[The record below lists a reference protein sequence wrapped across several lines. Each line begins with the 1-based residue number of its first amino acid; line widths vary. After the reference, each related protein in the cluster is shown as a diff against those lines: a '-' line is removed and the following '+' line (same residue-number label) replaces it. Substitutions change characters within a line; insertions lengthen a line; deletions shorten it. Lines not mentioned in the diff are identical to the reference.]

1 MQRLIRHGERR
12 TFDTGVLREGGNCRS
27 VLYALGVLLV
37 CLLGSYLFLFRLE
50 HVRVLQERE
59 KARYVVDSYAT
70 KIQYVVAN
78 AFSSAYLVEALLR
91 QGEGRIS
98 EFYSYAEE
106 LVKMHPSTINI
117 NLAPRGVVTKVYPF
131 ERNKKAIGHDLF
143 ANPERSREALLARDS
158 GKATIAG
165 PFDLIQGGY
174 AMAVRLP
181 VFMGEPEGDI
191 TAQEKFW
198 GLICVTFAF
207 PDVLD
212 PVKLEYLDKQN
223 YVYQLSRIHPDTG
236 DRIVLLRSA
245 ETLIEPVERKVHL
258 PNADWILSVTPKGGW
273 NWSIRYA
280 SFGIATFISILFSCV
295 VGLAVDLAHQKKR
308 LELMS
313 EHDPLTGLPNRRVL
327 FRELEKA
334 MEAKRPFALCYMDL
348 DDFKQVNDTYGHDCG
363 DQLLNGFA
371 ERLQSALSTAG
382 TLIRLGGD
390 EFIAILYGVS
400 DRCIAG
406 ERFRRMLEAIGS
418 EPYHLEGI
426 DLNPAVSMG
435 LALYP
440 SEADSLEALMRL
452 ADADMYEHKKRRRC
466 RNGTETSP
474 SADGASCGAG
484 VAHGTGIGIGLF
496 LLLIAANGVGLVIK
510 NPLDGLPVALGKF
523 ASFPVVMSLIGL
535 AVIIGL
541 EKMKVPGGILLT
553 IIGVS
558 IVGLIFD
565 PNVHFSG
572 IFAMPSLSD
581 DKGNS
586 LIGSLDIIGAL
597 NPVVLP
603 SVLALVMTA
612 VFDATGTIRAVAGQ
626 ANLLDKDGQI
636 INGGKALTTDSLS
649 SVFSGL
655 VGAAPA
661 AVYIESAAV
670 TLLRYTFR
678 MQ

>member
-212 PVKLEYLDKQN
+212 PVKLEYLDKQLR
-223 YVYQLSRIHPDTG
+223 VPAFPHPPRHG
-236 DRIVLLRSA
+236 GPDRAVAFR
-245 ETLIEPVERKVHL
+245 R
-258 PNADWILSVTPKGGW
+258 NADRARGKEGAP
-273 NWSIRYA
+273 A
-280 SFGIATFISILFSCV
+280 QC
-295 VGLAVDLAHQKKR
+295 GL
-308 LELMS
+308 
-313 EHDPLTGLPNRRVL
+313 DPERDAQGRV
-327 FRELEKA
+327 ELEHPV
-334 MEAKRPFALCYMDL
+334 RF
-348 DDFKQVNDTYGHDCG
+348 FRH
-363 DQLLNGFA
+363 
-371 ERLQSALSTAG
+371 RH
-382 TLIRLGGD
+382 
-390 EFIAILYGVS
+390 LYQHPV
-400 DRCIAG
+400 
-406 ERFRRMLEAIGS
+406 
-418 EPYHLEGI
+418 
-426 DLNPAVSMG
+426 
-435 LALYP
+435 
-440 SEADSLEALMRL
+440 LMRGGFGRGSCPSKE
-452 ADADMYEHKKRRRC
+452 AAGVDVGAR
-466 RNGTETSP
+466 SP
-474 SADGASCGAG
+474 DGASQPPC
-484 VAHGTGIGIGLF
+484 
-496 LLLIAANGVGLVIK
+496 LV
-510 NPLDGLPVALGKF
+510 P
-523 ASFPVVMSLIGL
+523 
-535 AVIIGL
+535 
-541 EKMKVPGGILLT
+541 
-553 IIGVS
+553 
-558 IVGLIFD
+558 
-565 PNVHFSG
+565 
-572 IFAMPSLSD
+572 
-581 DKGNS
+581 
-586 LIGSLDIIGAL
+586 
-597 NPVVLP
+597 
-603 SVLALVMTA
+603 
-612 VFDATGTIRAVAGQ
+612 
-626 ANLLDKDGQI
+626 
-636 INGGKALTTDSLS
+636 
-649 SVFSGL
+649 
-655 VGAAPA
+655 
-661 AVYIESAAV
+661 
-670 TLLRYTFR
+670 
-678 MQ
+678 

>member
-117 NLAPRGVVTKVYPF
+117 NLAP
-131 ERNKKAIGHDLF
+131 
-143 ANPERSREALLARDS
+143 
-158 GKATIAG
+158 IAG
-165 PFDLIQGGY
+165 PFNLIQGGY

-191 TAQEKFW
+191 PAQEKFW

-245 ETLIEPVERKVHL
+245 EMLIEPVERKVHL

-474 SADGASCGAG
+474 SADGASCAAG
-484 VAHGTGIGIGLF
+484 V
-496 LLLIAANGVGLVIK
+496 
-510 NPLDGLPVALGKF
+510 
-523 ASFPVVMSLIGL
+523 
-535 AVIIGL
+535 
-541 EKMKVPGGILLT
+541 
-553 IIGVS
+553 
-558 IVGLIFD
+558 
-565 PNVHFSG
+565 
-572 IFAMPSLSD
+572 
-581 DKGNS
+581 
-586 LIGSLDIIGAL
+586 
-597 NPVVLP
+597 
-603 SVLALVMTA
+603 
-612 VFDATGTIRAVAGQ
+612 
-626 ANLLDKDGQI
+626 
-636 INGGKALTTDSLS
+636 
-649 SVFSGL
+649 
-655 VGAAPA
+655 
-661 AVYIESAAV
+661 
-670 TLLRYTFR
+670 
-678 MQ
+678 

>member
-12 TFDTGVLREGGNCRS
+12 AFDTGVLREGGNCRS
-27 VLYALGVLLV
+27 VLYALGVLLA
-37 CLLGSYLFLFRLE
+37 CLLVSYLFLFRLE

-117 NLAPRGVVTKVYPF
+117 NLAPGGVVTKVYPF

-165 PFDLIQGGY
+165 PFNLIQGGY

-191 TAQEKFW
+191 PAQEKFW

-223 YVYQLSRIHPDTG
+223 YMYQLSRIHPDTG

-400 DRCIAG
+400 DRRIAV

-418 EPYHLEGI
+418 EPYHFEGI
-426 DLNPAVSMG
+426 DLNPTVSMG

-440 SEADSLEALMRL
+440 SEAHSLETLMRL
-452 ADADMYEHKKRRRC
+452 ADADMYGHKKRRRC
-466 RNGTETSP
+466 RSGAGMSP
-474 SADGASCGAG
+474 SADGASCCTG
-484 VAHGTGIGIGLF
+484 V
-496 LLLIAANGVGLVIK
+496 
-510 NPLDGLPVALGKF
+510 
-523 ASFPVVMSLIGL
+523 
-535 AVIIGL
+535 
-541 EKMKVPGGILLT
+541 
-553 IIGVS
+553 
-558 IVGLIFD
+558 
-565 PNVHFSG
+565 
-572 IFAMPSLSD
+572 
-581 DKGNS
+581 
-586 LIGSLDIIGAL
+586 
-597 NPVVLP
+597 
-603 SVLALVMTA
+603 
-612 VFDATGTIRAVAGQ
+612 
-626 ANLLDKDGQI
+626 
-636 INGGKALTTDSLS
+636 
-649 SVFSGL
+649 
-655 VGAAPA
+655 
-661 AVYIESAAV
+661 
-670 TLLRYTFR
+670 
-678 MQ
+678 

>member
-313 EHDPLTGLPNRRVL
+313 SKLRCSPVDRPTLSPCCRVQKYLPYR
-327 FRELEKA
+327 
-334 MEAKRPFALCYMDL
+334 
-348 DDFKQVNDTYGHDCG
+348 
-363 DQLLNGFA
+363 
-371 ERLQSALSTAG
+371 
-382 TLIRLGGD
+382 
-390 EFIAILYGVS
+390 
-400 DRCIAG
+400 
-406 ERFRRMLEAIGS
+406 
-418 EPYHLEGI
+418 
-426 DLNPAVSMG
+426 
-435 LALYP
+435 
-440 SEADSLEALMRL
+440 
-452 ADADMYEHKKRRRC
+452 
-466 RNGTETSP
+466 
-474 SADGASCGAG
+474 
-484 VAHGTGIGIGLF
+484 
-496 LLLIAANGVGLVIK
+496 
-510 NPLDGLPVALGKF
+510 
-523 ASFPVVMSLIGL
+523 
-535 AVIIGL
+535 
-541 EKMKVPGGILLT
+541 
-553 IIGVS
+553 
-558 IVGLIFD
+558 
-565 PNVHFSG
+565 
-572 IFAMPSLSD
+572 
-581 DKGNS
+581 
-586 LIGSLDIIGAL
+586 
-597 NPVVLP
+597 
-603 SVLALVMTA
+603 
-612 VFDATGTIRAVAGQ
+612 
-626 ANLLDKDGQI
+626 
-636 INGGKALTTDSLS
+636 S
-649 SVFSGL
+649 SV
-655 VGAAPA
+655 AA
-661 AVYIESAAV
+661 SLMFQ
-670 TLLRYTFR
+670 T
-678 MQ
+678 

>member
-1 MQRLIRHGERR
+1 MTMQRLIRHGERR

-117 NLAPRGVVTKVYPF
+117 NLAPGGVVTKVYPF

-165 PFDLIQGGY
+165 PFNLIQGGY

-191 TAQEKFW
+191 PAQEKFW

-223 YVYQLSRIHPDTG
+223 YMYQLSRIHPDTG

-245 ETLIEPVERKVHL
+245 EMLIEPVERKVHL

-484 VAHGTGIGIGLF
+484 V
-496 LLLIAANGVGLVIK
+496 
-510 NPLDGLPVALGKF
+510 
-523 ASFPVVMSLIGL
+523 
-535 AVIIGL
+535 
-541 EKMKVPGGILLT
+541 
-553 IIGVS
+553 
-558 IVGLIFD
+558 
-565 PNVHFSG
+565 
-572 IFAMPSLSD
+572 
-581 DKGNS
+581 
-586 LIGSLDIIGAL
+586 
-597 NPVVLP
+597 
-603 SVLALVMTA
+603 
-612 VFDATGTIRAVAGQ
+612 
-626 ANLLDKDGQI
+626 
-636 INGGKALTTDSLS
+636 
-649 SVFSGL
+649 
-655 VGAAPA
+655 
-661 AVYIESAAV
+661 
-670 TLLRYTFR
+670 
-678 MQ
+678 